1 MTLEYCET
9 SCSEPTLKQFCGK
22 DHSRKCS
29 RCKNASFRRKIMNIF
44 GGRSNEKLCQDCC
57 GWVPPEHPPMT
68 GAYCRSRCSV
78 KLRPVLDELGLGGLQ
93 NFCRQSRDCERCRDE
108 TWRKRIATTPLSDGC
123 AYCCGFTGAN
133 F

>member
-1 MTLEYCET
+1 M
-9 SCSEPTLKQFCGK
+9 S
-22 DHSRKCS
+22 
-29 RCKNASFRRKIMNIF
+29 IF

-108 TWRKRIATTPLSDGC
+108 TWRKKIATAPLSDGC